1 MKQFMANRH
10 SSSSTNSRYT
20 TTKTTVKICRIALQ
34 PGRTKPHYS
43 RVTTAISAMIV
54 TRNISLLTRS
64 TAIKMNDTHKV
75 PSKPLD
81 AAQALL
87 KTWTTSMVFKLFARS
102 RTPTTSSYF
111 KIRVTCIRPPARSCS
126 SRDSRERR
134 ESKQCITKM
143 PALEKVEELLK
154 NSVWNLNSMT
164 NSQYS
169 TIITKC
175 PSMI

>member
-87 KTWTTSMVFKLFARS
+87 KT
-102 RTPTTSSYF
+102 
-111 KIRVTCIRPPARSCS
+111 
-126 SRDSRERR
+126 
-134 ESKQCITKM
+134 
-143 PALEKVEELLK
+143 
-154 NSVWNLNSMT
+154 
-164 NSQYS
+164 
-169 TIITKC
+169 
-175 PSMI
+175 